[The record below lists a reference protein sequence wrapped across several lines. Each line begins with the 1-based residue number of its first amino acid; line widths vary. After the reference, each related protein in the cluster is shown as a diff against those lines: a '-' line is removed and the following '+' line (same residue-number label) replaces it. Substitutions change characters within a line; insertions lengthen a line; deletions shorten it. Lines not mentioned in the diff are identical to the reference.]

1 MRLCGRR
8 VEPCVKARQQCFT
21 GLGNAHLI
29 ALMTG
34 LANRVPHAIPIL
46 MALNIIFSAP
56 IIRQSMPTLQMPHA
70 QFDLKQAVAAVQA
83 GGIVAAELRAEYV
96 SFFIVFELR
105 GLGFAELVKSNGRER
120 RAFRD
125 PSAAL
130 KVIRELGIVDGSFSL
145 ADWDIQAP
153 KAPAWKRP
161 DQAAHMVERHRR
173 AMESLA
179 LESGEDGGGQIT
191 RERASPDV
199 PQVRRT
205 KRSAGND
212 K

>member
-1 MRLCGRR
+1 
-8 VEPCVKARQQCFT
+8 
-21 GLGNAHLI
+21 
-29 ALMTG
+29 
-34 LANRVPHAIPIL
+34 
-46 MALNIIFSAP
+46 MALNIIFSAS
-56 IIRQSMPTLQMPHA
+56 ITRQSMPTLQMPHA

-83 GGIVAAELRAEYV
+83 GGIVAAELRAEHV
-96 SFFIVFELR
+96 LFFIVFELR

-130 KVIRELGIVDGSFSL
+130 KVIRELGIVDGRFSL
-145 ADWDIQAP
+145 ADWDVQAP

-179 LESGEDGGGQIT
+179 LESGEDGGGQTT
-191 RERASPDV
+191 RESESSAARQA
-199 PQVRRT
+199 RRT
-205 KRSAGND
+205 KRSAGNE